1 MPDNPQR
8 RAEHRLALWRRS
20 IALFDRNTADEGPFH
35 AAGYRDFTLEPKLD
49 NGTTP
54 DILGVSPEQ
63 FVICELSFSPHKD
76 TEALRKYVDAG
87 LTPYLRGLHGGDHSR
102 EPGAAPFYLTPNR
115 ELRDFPRDINAINVY
130 PPFDRHIASVHDSA
144 LSVNLDDWTGFTRP
158 PPNYSLLGLPESD
171 PQELRMPLGGLLKQ
185 RAAAGDPLSAA
196 EAAEL
201 LLGDLADSFQPSAKR
216 EMSDTIKTLLEQAA
230 SDLDEYGRWNSN
242 RDRLE
247 FPKSVDSTSA
257 RKAFDKRL
265 SAWMGTTFIE
275 QWYNEP
281 ELDDEEDDE
290 DLDDE

>member
-1 MPDNPQR
+1 MPENPQR
-8 RAEHRLALWRRS
+8 QAEHRLALWRRS
-20 IALFDRNTADEGPFH
+20 IALFDKNTADEGPFH

-49 NGTTP
+49 NETTP
-54 DILGVSPEQ
+54 DILGVSPDR

-87 LTPYLRGLHGGDHSR
+87 LTPYLRSLHGGDQER
-102 EPGAAPFYLTPNR
+102 EPGSAPFYLTPNR
-115 ELRDFPRDINAINVY
+115 ALRDFPRDINAINVS
-130 PPFDRHIASVHDSA
+130 PPFDKHLASVDDQELRAS
-144 LSVNLDDWTGFTRP
+144 LEDWTGFLRP

-185 RAAAGDPLSAA
+185 RAAAGDPLSAL
-196 EAAEL
+196 EATEL

-216 EMSDTIKTLLEQAA
+216 EMSKTIKRLLEQAA
-230 SDLDEYGRWNSN
+230 SDLQEYGRWTNS

-247 FPKSVDSTSA
+247 FPKPVDSTSA

-275 QWYNEP
+275 QWYEEP
-281 ELDDEEDDE
+281 EPEDDEDDEEDE
-290 DLDDE
+290 